1 MERANMS
8 QTHDR
13 AAKAYR
19 SAIASSSSSLR
30 TLLFLYDMMIAH
42 LLRARDGRG
51 RGQLDTSF
59 NALRDASRIALALPT
74 TLDRAS
80 AGRLGPILERF
91 YLALSY
97 RIIRLSRC
105 DRNLA
110 HYDGLIEELRS
121 VRATWQEVSRLT
133 GGKSGGAATAER
145 HVTAANG

>member
-1 MERANMS
+1 MS
-8 QTHDR
+8 QMHDR

-30 TLLFLYDMMIAH
+30 MLLFLYDMMIAH

-74 TLDRAS
+74 TLDRIR

-97 RIIRLSRC
+97 RIIRLSRR
-105 DRNLA
+105 DQELA

-121 VRATWQEVSRLT
+121 VRATWQEVGRLT
-133 GGKSGGAATAER
+133 GGKADGAATTDTR
-145 HVTAANG
+145 VTAVNG